1 MTIGILAAALG
12 GLISAAAIIIPRI
25 VNRGNNPQDH
35 TDSLAYLKQT
45 SRSGQ
50 DIARGNATIRP
61 RLLIRRTT
69 GRCRSAT
76 ALIPSRAA
84 RPVTI
89 GQRRDRRHSMDSAA
103 ASGRHRN
110 AGPPNRQ
117 DNEAFEVG
125 LRVERM

>member
-12 GLISAAAIIIPRI
+12 VLISAAAIIIPRI

-50 DIARGNATIRP
+50 DIARGHATLRP
-61 RLLIRRTT
+61 RLLTRRTT

-84 RPVTI
+84 RSVTI

-103 ASGRHRN
+103 ASGR
-110 AGPPNRQ
+110 
-117 DNEAFEVG
+117 
-125 LRVERM
+125 

>member
-12 GLISAAAIIIPRI
+12 VLISAAAIIIPRI

-45 SRSGQ
+45 GRSGQ

-61 RLLIRRTT
+61 RLLSRTT

-89 GQRRDRRHSMDSAA
+89 GQRRDRHHSMDSAA

-110 AGPPNRQ
+110 AGPPNCR
-117 DNEAFEVG
+117 DNEAFDVG